1 MRKKTWSITIDAP
14 KDKIWRTLLDDATY
28 REWTSAFTEGSHA
41 ITDWREG
48 GKVLFL
54 NGEGHGMVSRIAE
67 HRPNEFLSIQH
78 LGEIKNGV
86 EDTSSEA
93 VKSWAGVRENYTLS
107 DDDEEVTL
115 TVELDLDERHESMF
129 DLMWPKALAKLKELA
144 ERKPSR
150 LPHHQHEETS

>member
-1 MRKKTWSITIDAP
+1 
-14 KDKIWRTLLDDATY
+14 
-28 REWTSAFTEGSHA
+28 
-41 ITDWREG
+41 
-48 GKVLFL
+48 
-54 NGEGHGMVSRIAE
+54 MVSRIAE

-86 EDTSSEA
+86 EDTTSEA
-93 VKSWAGVRENYTLS
+93 VKSWAGVRENYTLT

-115 TVELDLDERHESMF
+115 TVELDLDEEHESMF

-150 LPHHQHEETS
+150 LQHRKHEENR